1 MPVKLNFTKGEKMKK
16 ILTLAITAGLVI
28 GGFLV
33 INKPD
38 DSCINLYVD
47 YGPLDGGTKLTKCVD
62 VSTKTVALDVLK
74 MVNLKLEG
82 TKKYGLAVVCRVN
95 GLPNQKAESC
105 EAMPPGKAY
114 WAIIIK
120 EKQTIPFPRK
130 EWGWGQLAIDQQ
142 YLNPGDSLGLV
153 FADNGEIKFP

>member
-1 MPVKLNFTKGEKMKK
+1 MKRV
-16 ILTLAITAGLVI
+16 LASLVI
-28 GGFLV
+28 ILLAFVGLQS
-33 INKPD
+33 INKSED
-38 DSCINLYVD
+38 NCINLYVD
-47 YGPLDGGTKLTKCVD
+47 YGPLDGGTKLTKCID
-62 VSTKTVALDVLK
+62 VSKETIALDVLK
-74 MVNLKLEG
+74 KANLKIEG

-95 GLPNQKAESC
+95 NLPDEKAESC
-105 EAMPPGKAY
+105 EIMPPEKAY
-114 WAIIIK
+114 WAVIIK